1 MFSHRKSIAII
12 NYSISDKK
20 VKIKLK
26 KDCKSGI
33 LKRKNDAF
41 TEAVMGL
48 DFLFGVKAKPESKKM
63 YNLCIKRAES
73 IGRANYIQSEGV
85 VDLSR
90 VYRRDM
96 LNFLVYLAYADGKVD
111 KSEIQYIN
119 DLTGLKLF
127 DKMIDDY
134 ADRWDL
140 KSERIKDNPPPSLEP
155 FVRSNIGPET
165 GEISDSYYD
174 LVMLYITTFNY
185 IGTDFISCNDE
196 ISQSEIEALSTYVN
210 GLKYYTEM
218 FRDKMTEYKPTIAF
232 EPGSTIKQEDELAY
246 EEASKS
252 EFRLAGA
259 AQSSGGRRLDYY
271 NGDVNTVAGASGSRT
286 NAADRS
292 SAGEGNRVPFGGFR
306 LSGSRDDTAER
317 RDIIDDEEKRPHLS
331 REDEQQVAK
340 IVNINEKTIEDLLG
354 ELNSLTGMQSVKDE
368 VRNLV
373 NLLKIC
379 KLREQKGLKLPPTT
393 NHLVFLG
400 NPGTGKT
407 TVARI
412 LSKIYKGLG
421 VLSKGHLV
429 EVDRSGL
436 VAGYMGQTAEKVME
450 VVEKAKGGIL
460 FIDEAYALTTGK
472 QDGDFGQEAV
482 DTLNKAM
489 EDFRDDLVVIAAGY
503 HDEMQDFLDANPGLR
518 SRFNRTIEFPNYTA
532 EDLVE
537 IVTNRAASLDYH
549 FSDDAIGFVKKKFE
563 DTLRFPPDNFG
574 NARSVRNYLDDAIH
588 NQANRLVKATD
599 IKEDDL
605 MELTVEDVSSVVL
618 K

>member
-1 MFSHRKSIAII
+1 
-12 NYSISDKK
+12 
-20 VKIKLK
+20 
-26 KDCKSGI
+26 
-33 LKRKNDAF
+33 
-41 TEAVMGL
+41 MGL

-73 IGRANYIQSEGV
+73 IGRANYIQSEGT

-111 KSEIQYIN
+111 KAEIQYIN

-127 DKMIDDY
+127 DKMISEY

-210 GLKYYTEM
+210 ALKYYTDCFKE
-218 FRDKMTEYKPTIAF
+218 KMTEYKPTIAF
-232 EPGSTIKQEDELAY
+232 ESGSTVKQEKELAY
-246 EEASKS
+246 EEASKA

-259 AQSSGGRRLDYY
+259 QPGGGRRLDYY
-271 NGDVNTVAGASGSRT
+271 NGPVNADSGNSVRESGRT
-286 NAADRS
+286 AND
-292 SAGEGNRVPFGGFR
+292 EGNRVPFGGFR
-306 LSGSRDDTAER
+306 LSGSRNEDASQ
-317 RDIIDDEEKRPHLS
+317 RDIIDEEEKRPHLS
-331 REDEQQVAK
+331 REDEKQVAN
-340 IVNINEKTIEDLLG
+340 IVNIDEKTIEDLLE
-354 ELNSLTGMQSVKDE
+354 ELNALTGMQSVKDE

-421 VLSKGHLV
+421 VLSQGHLV

-489 EDFRDDLVVIAAGY
+489 EDYRDDLVVIAAGY

-518 SRFNRTIEFPNYTA
+518 SRFNRTIEFPDYNA
-532 EDLVE
+532 EDLLE
-537 IVTNRAASLDYH
+537 IVINRAASLDYH
-549 FSDDAIGFVKKKFE
+549 FSDDAIEFVRKKFT
-563 DTLRFPPDNFG
+563 DTLKFPPENFG
-574 NARSVRNYLDDAIH
+574 NARSVRNYLADAIH
-588 NQANRLVKATD
+588 NQANRLVKAMD
-599 IKEDDL
+599 LKEDDL
-605 MELTVEDVSSVVL
+605 MKLTVEDVQAVEL